1 MQPVY
6 PREMLKEQIPWD
18 VNVGSGQ
25 EYVVKAGTTPR
36 ADGLGGLLVY
46 IYGLANL
53 NVIFIC

>member
-6 PREMLKEQIPWD
+6 PREMLKEQIAWD

-25 EYVVKAGTTPR
+25 EYVVKAGTTPG
-36 ADGLGGLLVY
+36 ADALGGLLVY

>member
-1 MQPVY
+1 MQLVY
-6 PREMLKEQIPWD
+6 PREMPKEQIPWD

-25 EYVVKAGTTPR
+25 EYVVKAGTTLR
-36 ADGLGGLLVY
+36 ADALGGFLFY